1 MTSEE
6 MVARSTLRS
15 SYVHGFKTRARR
27 VADQLRADT
36 GHNDREPLDTSRVL
50 AHLQLRRWRLSAF
63 ADQTADL
70 WVAAA
75 QLYVVDSSAFSGAL
89 IGEGDNRAILVNDA
103 HTEVRQRATE
113 AHEAGHAILGHS
125 NTPFLS
131 GSMVRLRDAQI
142 EAEADFLG
150 MCLLVPEAYTLS
162 VARRHAHADAAGR
175 RIAVQRAA
183 LEMNVST
190 EMMQWAFNSSGAWQ
204 RSKRRARAGS

>member
-50 AHLQLRRWRLSAF
+50 SHLQLRRWRLSAF
-63 ADQTADL
+63 ADQTAEL

-89 IGEGDNRAILVNDA
+89 IGEGDNRRCGVRAFGVDDDLWLAAFHHSDTRVRRAQVDADYFAHCLV
-103 HTEVRQRATE
+103 
-113 AHEAGHAILGHS
+113 
-125 NTPFLS
+125 
-131 GSMVRLRDAQI
+131 
-142 EAEADFLG
+142 
-150 MCLLVPEAYTLS
+150 LVPFSAARFRLVDPYPGVREARVLYLQT
-162 VARRHAHADAAGR
+162 
-175 RIAVQRAA
+175 
-183 LEMNVST
+183 
-190 EMMQWAFNSSGAWQ
+190 SG
-204 RSKRRARAGS
+204 